1 VERRPT
7 RSRYQYGSHDTLP
20 TYPDGNPLD
29 AADQHLAGVDPTM
42 RGLIQRFG
50 PVNLEI
56 DQAST
61 DRFGALILAIVSQQL
76 STRVAHAIY
85 NRLLHQ
91 FGDRV
96 PSAGQLLAA
105 EKDQLRI
112 SAGLSHAKN
121 RALRSL
127 AEHIDSGAIDLTRLP
142 GLTDDQ
148 VRRQLTAVTGIG
160 DWTADVFLMFNL
172 RRPDILA
179 ANDLGIRKAVKAEYS
194 LDGLPDPAAV
204 TRLAE
209 PWRPYRTRA
218 CFYLWRSLETIPV
231 PTQRR

>member
-1 VERRPT
+1 
-7 RSRYQYGSHDTLP
+7 
-20 TYPDGNPLD
+20 LD
-29 AADQHLAGVDPTM
+29 AADQHLANVDPTM
-42 RGLIQRFG
+42 RGLIQRLG
-50 PVNLEI
+50 PVDIEI
-56 DQAST
+56 HEASD

-76 STRVAHAIY
+76 STRVAQAIY

-96 PSAGQLLAA
+96 PSARQLLAA
-105 EKDQLRI
+105 DQDQLRI
-112 SAGLSHAKN
+112 SAGLSHAKS

-127 AEHIDSGAIDLTRLP
+127 AEHIDSGAIGLARLP
-142 GLTDDQ
+142 SLPDDQ

-179 ANDLGIRKAVKAEYS
+179 ANDLGIRKAVKAQRG
-194 LDGLPDPAAV
+194 LDGLPDSAAV

-218 CFYLWRSLETIPV
+218 CFYLWRSLETVPV
-231 PTQRR
+231 PSQRG